1 MSLVGHNNR
10 YFGYNTPIF
19 GYLGVN
25 CSDVFGGY
33 TYHQPTIVIRRT
45 IRQLYVACPSELHY
59 QTEKLVLK
67 SLLSLTS
74 NQLKAAGI

>member
-33 TYHQPTIVIRRT
+33 TYRPTIVIRRT
-45 IRQLYVACPSELHY
+45 KTTVRLCPSELHY
-59 QTEKLVLK
+59 QTEKLLLK